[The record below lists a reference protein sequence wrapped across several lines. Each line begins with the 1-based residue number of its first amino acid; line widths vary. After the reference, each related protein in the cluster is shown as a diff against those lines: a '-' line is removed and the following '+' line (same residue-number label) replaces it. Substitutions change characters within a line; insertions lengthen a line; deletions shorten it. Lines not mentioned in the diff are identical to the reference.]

1 MCASR
6 TLPRHGSD
14 RDPVPKYEKSP
25 GFPGLAVGYRR
36 LLALDEFVAI
46 DRDFLGLLY
55 GEAGSVGGDGLDGDG
70 DGVRALD
77 DFVVLSLGELLG
89 GGEVAGLG
97 FDASE
102 VGNLSEGEDF
112 AFVSLEGVENG
123 EAISVDL
130 GFHN

>member
-1 MCASR
+1 MQ
-6 TLPRHGSD
+6 
-14 RDPVPKYEKSP
+14 KSP
-25 GFPGLAVGYRR
+25 GFPGQTVGYCR
-36 LLALDEFVAI
+36 LLALDELVAI
-46 DRDFLGLLY
+46 DRDFLGLLD

-102 VGNLSEGEDF
+102 VGNLGEGEDF

-130 GFHN
+130 GFHS